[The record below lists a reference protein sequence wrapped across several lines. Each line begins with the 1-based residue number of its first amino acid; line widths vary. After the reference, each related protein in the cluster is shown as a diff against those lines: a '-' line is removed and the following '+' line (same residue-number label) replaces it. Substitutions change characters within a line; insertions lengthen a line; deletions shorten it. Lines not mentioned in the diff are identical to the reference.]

1 MRLPMGSS
9 CSVLFSSVER
19 KEHCAYHSCCTESEH
34 EIIATYVKAVAGIS
48 LLILLLQVSV
58 AAAEQAKLALTAPI
72 PRQILVAKKVFIA
85 NAGGDERPDD
95 SIFNGGPQRVYD
107 AFYAEV
113 KAAGRYEIVDTPAD
127 ADILFEIGFTAPMVS
142 GAGARGDSLAIKPYD
157 PQLRLA
163 IRDPKTNALLW
174 AFTEHVQWAILQGN
188 RDKNF
193 DQTLARIVRD
203 LRSLSAASE
212 SANKP

>member
-1 MRLPMGSS
+1 M
-9 CSVLFSSVER
+9 
-19 KEHCAYHSCCTESEH
+19 
-34 EIIATYVKAVAGIS
+34 ATYIKPVAGVS
-48 LLILLLQVSV
+48 LLILLLQLSV
-58 AAAEQAKLALTAPI
+58 LAAEQAKLAPTAPI
-72 PRQILVAKKVFIA
+72 PRQILLAKKVFIA

-95 SIFNGGPQRVYD
+95 SIFNGGPERVYNE
-107 AFYAEV
+107 FYAEV

-127 ADILFEIGFTAPMVS
+127 ADLLFEIGFMAPMVS
-142 GAGARGDSLAIKPYD
+142 GVGERGESKRYD

-174 AFTEHVQWAILQGN
+174 AITEHVQWAILEGN
-188 RDKNF
+188 LDKNF

-203 LRSLSAASE
+203 LQRLSASSE

>member
-1 MRLPMGSS
+1 MM
-9 CSVLFSSVER
+9 
-19 KEHCAYHSCCTESEH
+19 
-34 EIIATYVKAVAGIS
+34 ATYIKAVAGIS

-58 AAAEQAKLALTAPI
+58 LAAKQAKPAPTAPI

-85 NAGGDERPDD
+85 NAGGDERPDG
-95 SIFNGGPQRVYD
+95 SIFNGGPERVYNE
-107 AFYAEV
+107 FYAEV
-113 KAAGRYEIVDTPAD
+113 RAAGRYEIVDTPAD
-127 ADILFEIGFTAPMVS
+127 ADLLFEIGFTAPMVS
-142 GAGARGDSLAIKPYD
+142 GTRGDSLASKPYD

-174 AFTEHVQWAILQGN
+174 AFTEHVQWAILEGN
-188 RDKNF
+188 LDKNF

-203 LRSLSAASE
+203 LQSLSASSE

>member
-1 MRLPMGSS
+1 
-9 CSVLFSSVER
+9 VLTLVSSVER
-19 KEHCAYHSCCTESEH
+19 RSTAAYHSCCTESGH
-34 EIIATYVKAVAGIS
+34 EIMATNAKAVAGVS

-58 AAAEQAKLALTAPI
+58 VAAEQTKPAPTAPI

-95 SIFNGGPQRVYD
+95 SVFNGGPERVYNE
-107 AFYAEV
+107 FYAEV
-113 KAAGRYEIVDTPAD
+113 KAAGRYAIVDTPAD
-127 ADILFEIGFTAPMVS
+127 ADLLFEIGFTAPMVS
-142 GAGARGDSLAIKPYD
+142 GVGDRGDSKRYD

-174 AFTEHVQWAILQGN
+174 AITEHVQWAILQGN
-188 RDKNF
+188 LDKNF

-203 LRSLSAASE
+203 LQRLSGSSE

>member
-1 MRLPMGSS
+1 M
-9 CSVLFSSVER
+9 
-19 KEHCAYHSCCTESEH
+19 
-34 EIIATYVKAVAGIS
+34 ATYVKAVAGVS
-48 LLILLLQVSV
+48 LLILLLHVSV
-58 AAAEQAKLALTAPI
+58 VAAEQAKLAPTAPI

-85 NAGGDERPDD
+85 NAGGDERPDG
-95 SIFNGGPQRVYD
+95 SIFNGGSERVYNE
-107 AFYAEV
+107 FYAEV

-127 ADILFEIGFTAPMVS
+127 ADLLFEIGFTAPMVS
-142 GAGARGDSLAIKPYD
+142 GVGARGDSLSTKPYD

-174 AFTEHVQWAILQGN
+174 AITEHVQWAILEGN
-188 RDKNF
+188 REKNF

-203 LRSLSAASE
+203 LQRLSASSE